1 MILGLETA
9 RTPFPEHPASGS
21 AWALAASGAH
31 TAAVTTYLAGSLVLF
46 WTLSAASSIFL
57 ANPSGLLGHCP

>member
-9 RTPFPEHPASGS
+9 RIPFPEHPASGS

-31 TAAVTTYLAGSLVLF
+31 TAAVTTYPAGSLVLF
-46 WTLSAASSIFL
+46 WTLSAVSPFF
-57 ANPSGLLGHCP
+57 